1 MKRPQSIIALI
12 LCGLTALPGFGQ
24 TQILSV
30 TEPQGGFAR
39 LTAPYRPHPVS
50 KVFFTDSG
58 RIEKLIRA
66 GSIYLSLRDA
76 IALALENNL
85 DIENAR
91 VGPLLFDAN
100 VLKAQAGSLLSNVS
114 APNISSGPSS
124 ATLGVLA
131 NANVLG
137 ASSVGGNNNGN
148 ISGQGGV
155 LSGLSVQLAGSN
167 IPNLDPVVTA
177 LYNVSHQTNPSSSS
191 FVAGTNALVNQ
202 FQQFNF
208 GIQQGFLTGT
218 NLQLNMTNTL
228 GFNQNSFQNQ
238 YNPSTSAALT
248 LTLSQNFLQGFG
260 MAVNSRAIRVARNQR
275 RTSDLQF
282 KQQVIATVANVV
294 SLYWD
299 LVSFND
305 SLRVYRQTL
314 DVDTRQYNDN
324 KRKAELGAIA
334 PIDII
339 QAESQMK
346 GDQGDVTTAE
356 LRVLQQE
363 TILKSVITRAG
374 LDSPIVAAAR
384 IVPTDHFEIPKQEE
398 VRPVQDLIAEAFQ
411 DRPEI
416 EVSRVGLENSHI
428 NLLGTKSELLPQL
441 QGFVSL
447 TNNALAGQVNTI
459 PAPLGF
465 ATGTP
470 VVING
475 QPFVVRTPADVNPFF
490 LGGYGSVLSQ
500 LFSRNFP
507 NYTVGAAL
515 TLTLRNRSA
524 QADRVT
530 AELNLRQSEIQD
542 KQLQNN
548 IKMNVLNSAVAL
560 TQARS
565 AYETSVEARQLAE
578 QTLAGTRRKY
588 ELGSS
593 SFLDVLV
600 VQRDTVTRELNEVNA
615 LNSYIHARINL
626 EQTTGEILQ
635 NNNVDMQ
642 EAFRGQVAREP
653 DAILA
658 IPPAPGK
665 P

>member
-1 MKRPQSIIALI
+1 MRPRSILALF
-12 LCGLTALPGFGQ
+12 LCGLSAVPGFGQ
-24 TQILSV
+24 TLNIN
-30 TEPQGGFAR
+30 EPEGGFFAR

-50 KVFFTDSG
+50 PINFHDSG
-58 RIEKLIRA
+58 RIERLMRA

-100 VLKAQAGSLLSNVS
+100 LLKASAGSLLSNVS
-114 APNISSGPSS
+114 APPINQGPSS
-124 ATLGVLA
+124 AQLGVLA
-131 NANVLG
+131 GANTLG
-137 ASSVGGNNNGN
+137 AGSVSGNAGN
-148 ISGQGGV
+148 VAGQGGV

-167 IPNLDPVVTA
+167 IPNLDPVLTTLWDA
-177 LYNVSHQTNPSSSS
+177 SHQTTPTSST
-191 FVAGTNALVNQ
+191 FVTGTNALVNQ

-208 GIQQGFLTGT
+208 GVQKGFLTGT
-218 NLQLNMTNTL
+218 NVSMNMTNTL
-228 GFNQNSFQNQ
+228 GFNQNSYQNNF
-238 YNPSTSAALT
+238 NPTTSATLSLT
-248 LTLSQNFLQGFG
+248 ISQNFLQGFG
-260 MAVNSRAIRVARNQR
+260 TAVNSRAIRVARNQR

-282 KQQVIATVANVV
+282 KQQVIATVSNVV
-294 SLYWD
+294 GLYWD

-324 KRKAELGAIA
+324 KRRAELGAIA

-346 GDQGDVTTAE
+346 ADQGDVTTAE

-363 TILKSVITRAG
+363 TILKAVLTRSG
-374 LDSPIVAAAR
+374 LDDPAIAAAH
-384 IVPTDHFEIPKQEE
+384 IVPTDHIDIPAQEA

-416 EVSRVGLENSHI
+416 EVSRVGLENSQI
-428 NLLGTKSELLPQL
+428 NLLGTKSELMPQL
-441 QGFVSL
+441 QGFVNVA
-447 TNNALAGQVNTI
+447 NNAQAGSVNTL
-459 PAPLGF
+459 PVPLVG
-465 ATGTP
+465 ANNQP
-470 VVING
+470 VIING
-475 QPFVVRTPADVNPFF
+475 IPQTFVRTPADVNGFF
-490 LGGYGSVLSQ
+490 LGGYGTVLQQ

-507 NYTVGAAL
+507 NYVVGAQL
-515 TLTLRNRSA
+515 TMTLRNRSA
-524 QADRVT
+524 QADRIT
-530 AELNLRQSEIQD
+530 AELNLRQSQIQD

-548 IKMNVLNSAVAL
+548 IKMNVLNAAVAL

-565 AYETSVEARQLAE
+565 AYDTSVEARQLAE

-600 VQRDTVTRELNEVNA
+600 VQRDTVTRQQAEVNA
-615 LNSYIHARINL
+615 LSQYLHARINL
-626 EQTTGEILQ
+626 ETVTGRILED
-635 NNNVDMQ
+635 NSVDMT
-642 EAFRGQVAREP
+642 EALQGQVARQP
-653 DAILA
+653 DL
-658 IPPAPGK
+658 IPPVTK